1 MKRVVLAALTSA
13 FIFGS
18 AATMAS
24 GNLESSLTP
33 ISAENISNWMSCQDK
48 KPGDTVK
55 SATRVE
61 NGKIV
66 RVKCADVNKIVEEA
80 QATSK

>member
-1 MKRVVLAALTSA
+1 MKKFIFAAMASM

-18 AATMAS
+18 STIMAS

-33 ISAENISNWMSCQDK
+33 ISAENVSNWMSCMDK
-48 KPGDTVK
+48 EPNATIK

-80 QATSK
+80 QATSD

>member
-1 MKRVVLAALTSA
+1 MKKYIFAALTSIL
-13 FIFGS
+13 IFGS
-18 AATMAS
+18 TASMAS

-33 ISAENISNWMSCQDK
+33 ISAENVSNWMSCMDK
-48 KPGDTVK
+48 KPSDTVK

-80 QATSK
+80 QATSH